1 MTRRW
6 VLVLVTMGA
15 LSALGTTLIA
25 MDVPALTRASDL
37 VVRGTV
43 VRVEP
48 RWTEDKRRIITDSEI
63 LVSEVLKG
71 NLTGKTVV
79 VMQPGGVIGD
89 VGQMVHGTAKFSLGD
104 EVVVFLEKRGERA
117 FVVGLAQ
124 GRFLVD
130 RSGPTAMVKGGEDDL
145 FLVDAK
151 THQPVEAPSQPM
163 TLAALMASVRESL
176 GPSPS
181 EPVTPR
187 PGVQLPRNKAP

>member
-1 MTRRW
+1 MIRRSLLPT
-6 VLVLVTMGA
+6 VLLA
-15 LSALGTTLIA
+15 ASAFATTLIA
-25 MDVPALTRASDL
+25 MDVPALTRGSDL

-48 RWTEDKRRIITDSEI
+48 RWTSDGRRIMTDSEI

-71 NLTGKTVV
+71 NVTGKTVV

-89 VGQMVHGTAKFSLGD
+89 VGQLVHGVAKFSLGD

-117 FVVGLAQ
+117 TVVGLAQ

-130 RSGPTAMVKGGEDDL
+130 RGGPEAMVKGGEEDL

-151 THQPVEAPSQPM
+151 THQPVEAPVQPM
-163 TLAALMASVRESL
+163 TLAKLTALVRESL
-176 GPSPS
+176 GQAPA
-181 EPVTPR
+181 EPVLPGRPAVAPKVKTP
-187 PGVQLPRNKAP
+187 

>member
-6 VLVLVTMGA
+6 WLVVVTMGA
-15 LSALGTTLIA
+15 FNALGTTLVA

-63 LVSEVLKG
+63 LISEVLKG
-71 NLTGKTVV
+71 NVTGKTVV
-79 VMQPGGVIGD
+79 VMQPGGVLGE

-104 EVVVFLEKRGERA
+104 EVVVFLEKRGDRA

-130 RSGPTAMVKGGEDDL
+130 RSGPTPMVKGGEDDL

-151 THQPVEAPSQPM
+151 THQPVEAPNQPM
-163 TLAALMASVRESL
+163 SLAALIASVRESL

-181 EPVTPR
+181 ELVTPR
-187 PGVQLPRNKAP
+187 PGVTLPGNKTP

>member
-1 MTRRW
+1 MS
-6 VLVLVTMGA
+6 A
-15 LSALGTTLIA
+15 FNALGTTLVA

-48 RWTEDKRRIITDSEI
+48 RWTEDQRRIITDSEI

-71 NLTGKTVV
+71 NVTGKTVV
-79 VMQPGGVIGD
+79 AMQPGGVLGD

-104 EVVVFLEKRGERA
+104 EVVVFLEKRGDRA

-130 RSGPTAMVKGGEDDL
+130 RSRPTAMVKGGEDDL

-151 THQPVEAPSQPM
+151 THQPVVEAPKQPM
-163 TLAALMASVRESL
+163 SLASLMASVRESL
-176 GPSPS
+176 GPLPA
-181 EPVTPR
+181 EPITPR
-187 PGVQLPRNKAP
+187 PGVTLPRNTTP

>member
-1 MTRRW
+1 
-6 VLVLVTMGA
+6 MGA
-15 LSALGTTLIA
+15 FNALGTTLVA

-63 LVSEVLKG
+63 LISEVLKG
-71 NLTGKTVV
+71 NATGKTVV
-79 VMQPGGVIGD
+79 AMQPGGVLGD
-89 VGQMVHGTAKFSLGD
+89 VGQMVHGTAKFALGD
-104 EVVVFLEKRGERA
+104 EVVVFLEKRGDRA

-130 RSGPTAMVKGGEDDL
+130 RSGPTAMVKGGEDEL

-151 THQPVEAPSQPM
+151 THQPVEAPVQAMS
-163 TLAALMASVRESL
+163 LAALLSSVRQSL
-176 GPSPS
+176 GPSPN
-181 EPVTPR
+181 EAITPR
-187 PGVQLPRNKAP
+187 PGVTLPRKKTQ

>member
-6 VLVLVTMGA
+6 VLALVTMGA

-25 MDVPALTRASDL
+25 MDVPALTRASEL

-79 VMQPGGVIGD
+79 VMQPGGVLGD

-130 RSGPTAMVKGGEDDL
+130 RSGPTPMVKGGEDDL

-163 TLAALMASVRESL
+163 TLAGLVSSVRESL

-181 EPVTPR
+181 APVTPR